1 MQGVQVSQKTKSGQ
15 EVAEAALDSDPT
27 IVKVT
32 PQKKKLRNQE
42 ISQPSININI
52 NIHHLIQK
60 QLKKKKKIIPILNL
74 VLKKAKFVQISSIQ
88 YNFVFGVSCKL
99 FIAKLMPSP
108 QKAVQK
114 DTMQQHCCSMVQ
126 LMCRR

>member
-1 MQGVQVSQKTKSGQ
+1 MIVQGVQVSQKTKSGQ

-60 QLKKKKKIIPILNL
+60 QLKKKKKNYSYSKFS
-74 VLKKAKFVQISSIQ
+74 LKKS
-88 YNFVFGVSCKL
+88 
-99 FIAKLMPSP
+99 
-108 QKAVQK
+108 
-114 DTMQQHCCSMVQ
+114 
-126 LMCRR
+126 